1 MEMHKAHILV
11 VDDDTRLRALLQ
23 RFLQE
28 NGFRVSAAKGAAE
41 ARMMLKQYKF
51 DLLIVDIMMPE
62 ESGLEFLAGLR
73 KEDNVPVILLTAMWK
88 PATVSRGWRAVPTII
103 CRSRLN
109 PRNWF

>member
-41 ARMMLKQYKF
+41 ARMMLKQYKAF
-51 DLLIVDIMMPE
+51 RKIVY
-62 ESGLEFLAGLR
+62 LCAY
-73 KEDNVPVILLTAMWK
+73 
-88 PATVSRGWRAVPTII
+88 
-103 CRSRLN
+103 N
-109 PRNWF
+109 PKNF

>member
-51 DLLIVDIMMPE
+51 DLLIRRPYR
-62 ESGLEFLAGLR
+62 GAGERCRRLSA
-73 KEDNVPVILLTAMWK
+73 E
-88 PATVSRGWRAVPTII
+88 AV
-103 CRSRLN
+103 
-109 PRNWF
+109 